1 MTPSRHLLLAL
12 GLCLWLAC
20 RVQSQEP
27 VVARVAGQPITAE
40 ELTLQEAR
48 FPGTQDGQHRRQ
60 LLELLI
66 SRELLRAEGRA
77 RGLEQSEEIAADL
90 AQLERKLLLQEIEAR
105 EGLDQPG
112 PIGEEELAELYHQ
125 WGSGEEV
132 RPSQI
137 LVESEVQARDLIAQL
152 QQGASFGELAKR
164 YSMHRLSGLGGGD
177 MGYLRLDMLLPEF
190 REPVWALGEGQLCP
204 EPLVSRLG
212 YHVIRVQ
219 ERRQRSLEALRPAL
233 VAELGQRHQEEARNT
248 LGRRLRAQYHFY
260 WNAAVAQTLIGR
272 ERPTPTAADS
282 VALVA
287 QWQGGQLSAAAYL
300 KRLRSFGVK
309 QTLADSALA
318 RERGE
323 EVVIEDLL
331 LAEARR
337 RQYHR
342 EPALGRRLD
351 AREAELLAERLFA
364 QEVAQKAAVSDSV
377 LEAFYQA
384 RPDQYRVPAGAEVQ
398 EILLADQATADSL
411 KALILAG
418 ADMGQLAR
426 QHSTRA
432 WARDKE
438 GMLGVLSRDS
448 AGYGPLLPLALQA
461 PVGLVQG
468 PVELGGEYSLFRV
481 VHRIPDRPA
490 SFEEARELVKK
501 QRLDLE
507 MDRFI
512 AGLHQ
517 RYADQIQI
525 DEQVLEALSPSG
537 R

>member
-1 MTPSRHLLLAL
+1 MIASKHLLLAL

-27 VVARVAGQPITAE
+27 VVARVAGQPITAQ
-40 ELTLQEAR
+40 ELVLQEAR
-48 FPGTQDGQHRRQ
+48 FPGTKDGQHRRQ

-105 EGLDQPG
+105 EGLTQPG
-112 PIGEEELAELYHQ
+112 TVSEAEIAELYQQ

-132 RPSQI
+132 RASQI
-137 LVESEVQARDLIAQL
+137 LVENEAQAQGLLKQL
-152 QQGASFGELAKR
+152 QQGDSFEELAKQH
-164 YSMHRLSGLGGGD
+164 SAHKLSGLGGGD
-177 MGYLRLDMLLPEF
+177 MGYLRREMLLPEF
-190 REPVWALGEGQLCP
+190 GEQVWALGEGQLCSA
-204 EPLVSRLG
+204 PLKSRLG
-212 YHVIRVQ
+212 YHLVKVQ
-219 ERRQRSLEALRPAL
+219 EHRKLPLEALRPAL
-233 VAELGQRHQEEARNT
+233 VAEMEQRYKDKTRHL
-248 LGRRLRAQYHFY
+248 LGRRLREQFHFK
-260 WNAAVAQTLIGR
+260 WHAAVAQTLIGR
-272 ERPTPTAADS
+272 VRPSPTAADS
-282 VALVA
+282 AALIA
-287 QWQGGQLSAAAYL
+287 QWEGGQLSAAAYL
-300 KRLRSFGVK
+300 KRIRPFGVK
-309 QTLADSALA
+309 QTLADTALA

-337 RQYHR
+337 RQYQR
-342 EPALGRRLD
+342 EPALQRRLG
-351 AREAELLAERLFA
+351 AREAELIAERLFA
-364 QEVAQKAAVSDSV
+364 QEVAQKPTVGDSV
-377 LEAFYQA
+377 LRALYQA

-398 EILLADQATADSL
+398 EILLADQTTADSL

-461 PVGLVQG
+461 PVGLLQG

-481 VHRIPDRPA
+481 VSRIPDRPA

-501 QRLDLE
+501 QRLDLG

-512 AGLHQ
+512 AGLRQ